1 MNDVKWIKI
10 VVDIFDDEKIKLI
23 EALPSADT
31 VIVIWFKILC
41 LAGKINNGGILMM
54 NDRIPYTDE
63 MLAVIFRRKVSDV
76 RMALGIFEQYG
87 MIEIIENA
95 YTIPNWSKHQ
105 SLDSLENKRKRDR
118 EYQRQRREGQKAL
131 LEQKDEDGKKSS
143 DNRLTSDDA
152 SYSSS
157 YSLSVSFN
165 NTSSNKENYINLV
178 NNYIYKDSEYILNNS
193 RLYKSIEEWFN
204 YKDNKK
210 PRTQHHYD
218 TELGMSKL
226 LTQIVNRD
234 KEYGTDYVLS
244 CIDNAIGNNYQGIAW
259 KKIKQ
264 TSESKLREDLERIDN
279 WSPTNDD

>member
-1 MNDVKWIKI
+1 MMDVKWIKI

-31 VIVIWFKILC
+31 IIVIWFKILC

-76 RMALGIFEQYG
+76 RMALGVFEQYD

-105 SLDSLENKRKRDR
+105 SLNSLENKRKRDR

-131 LEQKDEDGKKSS
+131 LEQKDEDKKKSS

-157 YSLSVSFN
+157 LSFN
-165 NTSSNKENYINLV
+165 SISSNKKNYITLI
-178 NNYIYKDSEYILNNS
+178 NNYIYKDSEYILNNF
-193 RLYKSIEEWFN
+193 RLNKAIEEWFI

-210 PRTQHHYD
+210 PKSQHHYD
-218 TELGMSKL
+218 TEVGMSKL
-226 LTQIVNRD
+226 LTQIVKHD
-234 KEYGTDYVLS
+234 KEYGTDYVIS
-244 CIDNAIGNNYQGIAW
+244 CIDNTIANNYQGIVW
-259 KKIKQ
+259 KKVNK
-264 TSESKLREDLERIDN
+264 SAASKLQEDLDRIDN